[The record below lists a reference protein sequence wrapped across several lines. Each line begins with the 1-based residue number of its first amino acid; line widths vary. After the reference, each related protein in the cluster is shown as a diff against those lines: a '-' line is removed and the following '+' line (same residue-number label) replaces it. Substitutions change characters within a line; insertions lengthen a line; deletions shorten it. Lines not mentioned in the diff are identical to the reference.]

1 MKKKLL
7 LVGDAAADTGFAKV
21 LHSLAY
27 RWANNWDLYI
37 LGVNYDGDYHP
48 ISQVAKLFNP
58 RLRDFNDVYGLTRIP
73 ELTTK
78 IKPDLVFYLN
88 DPWILSQY
96 AKEIPKAYPT
106 KHVFYTPVD
115 AVNVKSTF
123 VEPLHAFTQGVVY
136 TYFGGSVL
144 QQSGYSKNLAIIPH
158 GIDLQEFFPMDKKAV
173 RAEIKNKSLTDN
185 VDPEDFIVQVVD
197 RNSQR
202 KRIDLAMYGFALWS
216 SNKPKNVKLWYHGAL
231 LDVGYDI
238 AQLAEFF
245 GITDRMI
252 YTVKNLDPAHGVST
266 SVLNA
271 VYNAADVRVSTS
283 GGEGWGL
290 CTMESM
296 ATRTAN
302 MVVNTAA
309 LSEWARGG
317 VHYIEPSDIPYV
329 TTNGLNTIHAQA
341 SIQSY
346 IDGLEKMYTDSLYRE
361 YIAESGY
368 ALVTQSNFLWDTVA
382 AQFNAVFHNII
393 DNGATDSVTD
403 PVTDLVNDPVTDPVI
418 DSVITKE

>member
-1 MKKKLL
+1 
-7 LVGDAAADTGFAKV
+7 
-21 LHSLAY
+21 
-27 RWANNWDLYI
+27 
-37 LGVNYDGDYHP
+37 
-48 ISQVAKLFNP
+48 
-58 RLRDFNDVYGLTRIP
+58 
-73 ELTTK
+73 
-78 IKPDLVFYLN
+78 
-88 DPWILSQY
+88 
-96 AKEIPKAYPT
+96 
-106 KHVFYTPVD
+106 
-115 AVNVKSTF
+115 
-123 VEPLHAFTQGVVY
+123 
-136 TYFGGSVL
+136 
-144 QQSGYSKNLAIIPH
+144 
-158 GIDLQEFFPMDKKAV
+158 
-173 RAEIKNKSLTDN
+173 
-185 VDPEDFIVQVVD
+185 
-197 RNSQR
+197 
-202 KRIDLAMYGFALWS
+202 
-216 SNKPKNVKLWYHGAL
+216 
-231 LDVGYDI
+231 VGYDI

-403 PVTDLVNDPVTDPVI
+403 PVTDLVTDPVI